1 MTELTLG
8 QAIRR
13 RRKEL
18 NIIQEKLC
26 KGICSRGS
34 LSRFENGR
42 QALSYKRVST
52 LLQRLGLPD
61 SRLFAL
67 LSGDELAQEEAER
80 EARAA
85 SVALERT
92 PPEGRPVAWARFQ
105 AALGRLEALGPN
117 DPFVRQCALSLRAVQ
132 GREDCPSTLT

>member
-1 MTELTLG
+1 MTELTWG

-42 QALSYKRVST
+42 QALS
-52 LLQRLGLPD
+52 
-61 SRLFAL
+61 
-67 LSGDELAQEEAER
+67 
-80 EARAA
+80 
-85 SVALERT
+85 
-92 PPEGRPVAWARFQ
+92 
-105 AALGRLEALGPN
+105 
-117 DPFVRQCALSLRAVQ
+117 
-132 GREDCPSTLT
+132 